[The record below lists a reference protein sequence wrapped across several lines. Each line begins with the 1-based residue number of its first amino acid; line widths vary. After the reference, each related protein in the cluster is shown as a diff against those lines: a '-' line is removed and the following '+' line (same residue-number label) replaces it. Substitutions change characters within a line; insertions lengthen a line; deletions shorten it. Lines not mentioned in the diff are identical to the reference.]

1 MYLHLG
7 ENKIVRKTDI
17 VGIFDSDTAT
27 VSKTTRKFL
36 TDAEK
41 SGKIESVGD
50 LPKSFTVT
58 KNKNHEKIYFS
69 QLSSKTLAGRAGDG
83 DETNER
89 TKKND

>member
-1 MYLHLG
+1 MYLHIG
-7 ENKIVRKTDI
+7 ENKIIRKSDV

-36 TDAEK
+36 TDAERR
-41 SGKIESVGD
+41 GALETVGD
-50 LPKSFTVT
+50 IPKSFTLT
-58 KNKNHEKIYFS
+58 KNKKEEKIYFS

-83 DETNER
+83 DDINER

>member
-1 MYLHLG
+1 MYLHIG
-7 ENKIVRKTDI
+7 ENKIIRKSDV

-27 VSKTTRKFL
+27 VSKTTRSFL
-36 TDAEK
+36 KDADRRGALET
-41 SGKIESVGD
+41 VGD
-50 LPKSFTVT
+50 VPKSFTVT
-58 KNKNHEKIYFS
+58 QNKKDEKIYFS

>member
-7 ENKIVRKTDI
+7 ENKIIRKSDV

-36 TDAEK
+36 TDAERR
-41 SGKIESVGD
+41 GALETVGD
-50 LPKSFTVT
+50 IPKSFTLT
-58 KNKNHEKIYFS
+58 KNKKEEKIYFS

-83 DETNER
+83 DDINER